1 VIEKSPGADVG
12 TAGPWPGPQRIVE
25 LDALR
30 GFALLGI
37 LLINVLGFSGIRTL
51 GVEYEGLDEIILGF
65 LRFFAQAKFLS
76 LFAILFGI
84 SFTLQLASLERQG
97 VGIYPTYWRRLG
109 VLFLFGM
116 LHTRL
121 EPSEVLALYALCGAV
136 LILFRKVPAPAL
148 LVIALLLMAMPY
160 LHTAIVTPV
169 YIAQPAAGSAPVEQ
183 VEENAAESAPVSE
196 EEEMHL
202 WNPYKGP
209 LAVRLHSS
217 GTLSEV
223 VSYNHRFMVRRWTGS
238 WVGYLWMTVPLP
250 LMMVGLLIG
259 RSGVL
264 TGAGQDRPDFRK
276 VFWVGLVAG
285 IGAGWL
291 ASHLFGRAT
300 QFGWNPWVAF
310 PANWL
315 FSLSGMIM
323 ALAYAAGLLV
333 LMKWNIGKW
342 LQATLA
348 PVGRM
353 ALTNY
358 LLQTVICVSL
368 FHAYGLGWYGKVGP
382 SQAVLIALGVFAVQV
397 AYSKL
402 WLGAFRYGPVE
413 WLWRVATYWRWLP
426 LKADGKSEKADLA

>member
-1 VIEKSPGADVG
+1 
-12 TAGPWPGPQRIVE
+12 

-51 GVEYEGLDEIILGF
+51 GVEYEGIDEIILSF

-84 SFTLQLASLERQG
+84 SFTMQLASLERQG

-109 VLFLFGM
+109 VLLLIGM

-121 EPSEVLALYALCGAV
+121 EPAEVLAVYALCGAV
-136 LILFRKVPAPAL
+136 LIVFRKVPGPAL
-148 LVIALLLMAMPY
+148 LVMALLLMALPY

-169 YIAQPAAGSAPVEQ
+169 YVAQPAGGSAPVEQ
-183 VEENAAESAPVSE
+183 VEEHVTEPTESDGAVE
-196 EEEMHL
+196 EEEMHV

-209 LAVRLHSS
+209 LPARLHSK

-223 VSYNHRFMVRRWTGS
+223 VSYNHRFTTRRWTGS
-238 WVGYLWMTVPLP
+238 WVSYLWMTVPLP

-264 TGAGQDRPDFRK
+264 TRAGQARPDFRK
-276 VFWVGLVAG
+276 VFWVGLAVG

-291 ASHLFGRAT
+291 ASHLFGRAA

-310 PANWL
+310 PAGWL

-323 ALAYAAGLLV
+323 ALAYAAGLLL
-333 LMKWNIGKW
+333 LMNWNFGKW

-358 LLQTVICVSL
+358 LLQTVICISL

-382 SQAVLIALGVFAVQV
+382 SQTVLIALGVFAVQV
-397 AYSKL
+397 AYSRL
-402 WLGAFRYGPVE
+402 WLGSFRYGPVE
-413 WLWRVATYWRWLP
+413 WLWRMAAYWRWLP
-426 LKADGKSEKADLA
+426 LKSDG